1 MECPCGSDPSV
12 HRITVSGSAVGIA
25 GLEDVF
31 RNWLAAGKKSP
42 DLTKDLIMQAIRKHN
57 YVVPRL
63 EDEYA
68 AAIRARYAAYCEN
81 VPER

>member
-1 MECPCGSDPSV
+1 MS
-12 HRITVSGSAVGIA
+12 VGIA

-31 RNWLAAGKKSP
+31 RNWLAAGKTAQ
-42 DLTKDLIMQAIRKHN
+42 DLTKDQVVQAIREHN

-68 AAIRARYAAYCEN
+68 AAIKTRYAAYCEKS
-81 VPER
+81 PER